1 MIEITATAESLEQA
15 KSLLEA
21 NIDVLLIGE
30 ERFGLRLPT
39 DFSRE
44 DQRKLTEMAHQA
56 GKKVSVA
63 VNAIMHPDKMKEIP
77 EYLAFLDEINV
88 DRILV
93 GDPGVIYVLQKN
105 GYQLPYVYDGETLVT
120 SARQINF
127 WGRKGAVGAVVA
139 REVPYLELVDMAD
152 QLDIFGEIL
161 VYGATCIHQSKRLL
175 VRNFFSYIG
184 SEESVG
190 RERNLFISE
199 PKKEETHY
207 SIYEDSNGTHIF
219 ADNDVDLMLELDKLI
234 AHQYNHWKLD
244 GLYTPGAQ
252 FVEVAKCFV
261 EAKQLL
267 EQGKWSDAEAA
278 RLNQKV
284 QASHPSERG
293 LDEGFFLIDPE
304 SIK

>member
-15 KSLLEA
+15 KALLTA
-21 NIDVLLIGE
+21 DIDVLLIGE
-30 ERFGLRLPT
+30 EKFGLRLPA

-44 DQRKLTEMAHQA
+44 EQKALTEMAHQA
-56 GKKVSVA
+56 GKKISVA

-77 EYLAFLDEINV
+77 EYLAFLNEIKV

-93 GDPGVIYVLQKN
+93 GDPGVIYVLQKMGN
-105 GYQLPYVYDGETLVT
+105 PLPYVYDGETLVT

-127 WGRKGAVGAVVA
+127 WGRKGAIGAVVA
-139 REVPYLELVDMAD
+139 REVPYLELVEMAN
-152 QLDIFGEIL
+152 QLAIFGEIL

-184 SEESVG
+184 ADESVG

-219 ADNDVDLMLELDKLI
+219 ADNDVDLMLQLDKLM
-234 AHQYNHWKLD
+234 AHQYDHWKLD
-244 GLYTPGAQ
+244 GIYTPGEN
-252 FVEVAKCFV
+252 FVEIAKCFV
-261 EAKQLL
+261 EAKRLL
-267 EQGKWSDAEAA
+267 EQGEWTEEKAVQ
-278 RLNQKV
+278 LNQKV
-284 QASHPSERG
+284 QEWHPKERG